1 MTWTN
6 RFRLFGGLLGVFV
19 LVAVLT
25 LVFNQRQTQAQSV
38 SAEIETDTASIGAGY
53 GGTVIRQFVDD
64 AQQVEVGQKLFTLQ
78 SPALQ
83 ADVANDIE
91 VKGNGAYAVNAKK
104 GTVTYKA
111 TVAGRVDELTA
122 KLGTTLT
129 PGAPFAKITVTGS
142 EFVEAHYL
150 LTPRDYERVET
161 GAPVSI
167 LLPNNE
173 KIQGTVS
180 DIKVATE
187 QSKAAAEIRV
197 DSGELADPSL
207 ATLTRTGTPVV
218 ATVQLRDDG
227 PLAGVTDS
235 LFAFARKIGVQ

>member
-6 RFRLFGGLLGVFV
+6 RFRLFVGLLGVLV

-25 LVFNQRQTQAQSV
+25 LVFNQRQTKAQSL

-53 GGTVIRQFVDD
+53 GGTVIKQYVDN
-64 AQQVEVGQKLFTLQ
+64 AQQVEVGEKLFTLQ

-91 VKGNGAYAVNAKK
+91 VKGNGAYDVNAKK
-104 GTVTYKA
+104 GRITYKA
-111 TVAGRVDELTA
+111 TVAGRVDDLTA

-129 PGAPFAKITVTGS
+129 PGSPFAKITVTGS
-142 EFVEAHYL
+142 QYVEAHYL
-150 LTPRDYERVET
+150 LTPRDYERVEA

-167 LLPNNE
+167 LLPNNQ

-180 DIKVATE
+180 DIRVATE
-187 QSKAAAEIRV
+187 HAKAAAEIRV
-197 DSGELADPSL
+197 DGDQLSDPSR

-235 LFAFARKIGVQ
+235 LFSFARKIGVQ

>member
-6 RFRLFGGLLGVFV
+6 RFRLFGGLLGVFA

-25 LVFNQRQTQAQSV
+25 LVFNQRQTQAQSQ
-38 SAEIETDTASIGAGY
+38 SAEIQTDTANIGAGY
-53 GGTVIRQFVDD
+53 GGTVIEQYVDD
-64 AQQVEVGQKLFTLQ
+64 AEEVEVGQKLFTLQ

-111 TVAGRVDELTA
+111 TVAGRVDELAA
-122 KLGTTLT
+122 KLGSTLT

-142 EFVEAHYL
+142 QYVEANYL
-150 LTPRDYERVET
+150 LTPRDYERLQT
-161 GAPVSI
+161 GASASI
-167 LLPNNE
+167 LLPNNQKLE
-173 KIQGTVS
+173 GTVS

-187 QSKAAAEIRV
+187 QAKAAAQIRV
-197 DSGELADPSL
+197 DSTELTDPAL

-227 PLAGVTDS
+227 PLAGVADS
-235 LFAFARKIGVQ
+235 LFDFARKIGVQ